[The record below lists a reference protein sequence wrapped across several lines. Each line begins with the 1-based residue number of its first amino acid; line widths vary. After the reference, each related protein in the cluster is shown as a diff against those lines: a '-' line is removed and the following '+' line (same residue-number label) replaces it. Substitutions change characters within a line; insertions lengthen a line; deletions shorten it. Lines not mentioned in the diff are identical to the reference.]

1 MKTRKNSTYEIR
13 LLAVKAVLDGM
24 TIADV
29 AKAYQTDRT
38 TIHRWL
44 NNYKENNGAEGLKR
58 KPVSGRPRK
67 LHDLS
72 YEDLKSIVLKPAS
85 DFGYETNFWT
95 CKRLKAV
102 IEQKF
107 KIKVSKWTIWRC
119 LREAGMDISKTRT

>member
-58 KPVSGRPRK
+58 KPVSGP
-67 LHDLS
+67 
-72 YEDLKSIVLKPAS
+72 P
-85 DFGYETNFWT
+85 
-95 CKRLKAV
+95 
-102 IEQKF
+102 QK
-107 KIKVSKWTIWRC
+107 I
-119 LREAGMDISKTRT
+119 A